1 MTRFPHL
8 LSPMA
13 LGGCS
18 LRNRIVST
26 GHDTAMAHDGLV
38 SDQLV
43 AYQEARAKGGAGLI
57 IIQVSG
63 VHETAR
69 YTSHML
75 MATSDDAIAGYRRLA
90 DAVQRHGTRIF
101 GQLFHPGREI
111 METDD
116 GTQPVAYAPSA
127 VPNSRFHVMPV
138 PMSHA
143 LIEEIIEGYGDAARR
158 MDAAGFDG
166 CEIVASHGYLPAQFL
181 NPNLNL
187 RSDQW
192 GGSDENRL
200 RFLKAVL
207 AGVREKTRPGFVVG
221 LRISAHEKDSLSPEQ
236 SLLHRYCAML
246 ESDGGPD
253 YYSVVAGT
261 SSSLQGAVHIA
272 PPMPYESG
280 YTAPYAHA
288 LKKVVSKPVIVT
300 GRVNEPAI
308 GEQIIASGSADLVGM
323 TRAMIC
329 DPLMPE
335 KVAQGR
341 NEDIR
346 ACIGCDQ
353 ACIGHFHKGYPISC
367 IQHPE
372 TGRELRYGTLTPAT
386 KPKRILVVGG
396 GPAGMKAAVTLAR
409 RGHQVSLHEAT
420 GQLGGQAL
428 LAQLLPGRAEFG
440 GIVTN
445 LARELVLADVPVNLN
460 SRVTPELVSKE
471 RPDSVVVATGALPYR
486 PPVEIAEASHV
497 VDAWQVLRGQARIGK
512 SVVVADWRS
521 DWIGIGI
528 SEKLA
533 REGRRV
539 RLCIDGVMAGE
550 ALPFYVRDT
559 LLAELYRLGVEITP
573 HARLFG
579 ADGDTAYFENS
590 LSGEPLILEDVD
602 TLVVSHGHTPVNDLV
617 SALAATYPGEVH
629 TVGDA
634 LAARTAEEAV
644 FDGLRIG
651 AAL

>member
-1 MTRFPHL
+1 MTKFLHL
-8 LSPMA
+8 LSPTVV
-13 LGGCS
+13 GGCEI
-18 LRNRIVST
+18 RNRIVST
-26 GHDTAMAHDGLV
+26 GHDTAMAHDGLI

-43 AYQEARAKGGAGLI
+43 AYHEARAKGGAGLI

-69 YTSHML
+69 YTAHML
-75 MATSDDAIAGYRRLA
+75 MATSDEVIAGYARLA
-90 DAVQRHGTRIF
+90 DAVQRHGGRIF

-116 GTQPVAYAPSA
+116 GTLPVAYAPSA

-138 PMSHA
+138 PMSEP
-143 LIEEIIEGYGDAARR
+143 LIQEVIEGYGDAARR
-158 MDAAGFDG
+158 MDIAGFDG

-187 RSDQW
+187 RADRW

-200 RFLKAVL
+200 RFLRAVL
-207 AGVREKTRPGFVVG
+207 ADIRGKTRPGFVVG

-236 SLLHRYCAML
+236 GLLHTYCAML

-261 SSSLQGAVHIA
+261 SSSLQGAVHIV
-272 PPMPYESG
+272 PPMPYEAG
-280 YTAPYAHA
+280 YTAPYAQA
-288 LKKVVSKPVIVT
+288 LKKIVGKPVIVT
-300 GRVNEPAI
+300 GRINEPAI

-323 TRAMIC
+323 TRALIC

-335 KVAQGR
+335 KVTEDR

-372 TGRELRYGTLTPAT
+372 TGRERRYGTLSPA
-386 KPKRILVVGG
+386 PEPRRILIAGG

-409 RGHQVSLHEAT
+409 RGHQVSLHEAA

-445 LARELVLADVPVNLN
+445 LARELVLAGVSVNLN
-460 SRVTPELVSKE
+460 SPVTSELVDRE
-471 RPDSVVVATGALPYR
+471 RPDCVVVATGALPYQ
-486 PPVEIAEASHV
+486 PTIEIGDGSHV
-497 VDAWQVLRGQARIGK
+497 VDAWQVLQGQARIGK
-512 SVVVADWRS
+512 SVVVSDWRG
-521 DWIGIGI
+521 DWIGLGI

-533 REGRRV
+533 REGCRV
-539 RLCIDGVMAGE
+539 RLCVDGVMAGE

-559 LLAELYRLGVEITP
+559 LLVQLYRLGVEITT

-579 ADGDTAYFENS
+579 IDGDTVYFENS
-590 LSGEPLILEDVD
+590 LSGDPLILEGVD
-602 TLVVSHGHTPVNDLV
+602 TLVVSHGHKPVNDLV
-617 SALAATYPGEVH
+617 AALAPSYSGVVH
-629 TVGDA
+629 PIGDA

-651 AAL
+651 VAL